1 MTQHVDDHKT
11 IFFFE
16 DDRLDADRIKNILE
30 RPPVKPDDPVLK
42 VFHYERAWDALK
54 MISQWSS
61 RLPDV
66 ALLDVG
72 QDDYADAGIDICVEI
87 RKLWPSVPVMFLS
100 ERYKVEDRLRGRKV
114 GAVTYMPKAPLY
126 DNEPGC
132 EQEILLAVYALL
144 GIVVVDPDPDKYS
157 SGSLEV
163 DVDAYEVRWRGKKL
177 RLSASEIGI
186 VDELAKPKHAGKT
199 RRHASL
205 ADAGGMSGKP
215 LNQSQLRI
223 NVKQRIRLIRQA
235 FESVDEGFKAAWKE
249 RRHGIIAVDQVGY
262 YWMPDGDQSE
272 DRSGLMMED
281 GVGAESNG

>member
-1 MTQHVDDHKT
+1 MAQYIDDCKT
-11 IFFFE
+11 IFYFE
-16 DDRLDADRIKNILE
+16 DDQLDAWRVKNVLE
-30 RPPVKPDDPVLK
+30 RPPARPDDPALE
-42 VFHYERAWDALK
+42 VFHYERALDALK
-54 MISQWSS
+54 AIDQWNG
-61 RLPDV
+61 RPLPDA

-100 ERYKVEDRLRGRKV
+100 GKDSLEDRIRGAKV
-114 GAVTYMPKAPLY
+114 GAVTYMSKVPLY
-126 DNEPGC
+126 DKEPGY
-132 EQEILLAVYALL
+132 EEEIRTAVCVLIGSGHPTPPS
-144 GIVVVDPDPDKYS
+144 GIYS
-157 SGSLEV
+157 SGSL
-163 DVDAYEVRWRGKKL
+163 DVDACEVRWRGKKL

-186 VDELAKPKHAGKT
+186 VDELARPGNGGKT
-199 RRHASL
+199 RRYASL